1 MTRTGRPRALS
12 RATLE
17 DAASELFLEQGYPY
31 TSIDDIAA
39 RAGISRATFF
49 NYFAQKSDLLFASV
63 DQALADL
70 EQRISHGEPL
80 MSAVSAV
87 AADTSRDR
95 IPLIATQAEAMGALD
110 DAWEAAPARMAK
122 LREIV
127 SMAVAEPVWQ
137 WAIAGALAEGTLMWA
152 RSPDVNSTLSG
163 AIRGALSRLD
173 GPPPLD

>member
-70 EQRISHGEPL
+70 EQRISREEPL
-80 MSAVSAV
+80 VSAVSAV

-127 SMAVAEPVWQ
+127 AMAVAEPVWQ
-137 WAIAGALAEGTLMWA
+137 WAIAGALAEGALMWA

>member
-70 EQRISHGEPL
+70 EQRISRGEPL

-127 SMAVAEPVWQ
+127 AMAVAEPVWQ
-137 WAIAGALAEGTLMWA
+137 WAIAGALAEGALMWA